1 MDDFST
7 WVLMTAP
14 LTGLA
19 LIVVTAI
26 AAVVAHA

>member
-26 AAVVAHA
+26 AALLAHA

>member
-7 WVLMTAP
+7 WVLLAAP

-19 LIVVTAI
+19 VVVFTAL
-26 AAVVAHA
+26 AALVG

>member
-19 LIVVTAI
+19 LIAVTAI

>member
-7 WVLMTAP
+7 WVLLAAP

-19 LIVVTAI
+19 VVIVTAL
-26 AAVVAHA
+26 AALV